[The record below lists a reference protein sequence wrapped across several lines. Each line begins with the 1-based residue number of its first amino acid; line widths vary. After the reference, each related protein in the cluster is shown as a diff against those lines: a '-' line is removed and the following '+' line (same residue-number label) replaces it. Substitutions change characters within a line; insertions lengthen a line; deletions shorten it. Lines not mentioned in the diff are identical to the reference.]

1 MGLTPAE
8 KDLLRMKNSRHLFEP
23 GWDGLR
29 DYFAAYDPLRNKVEA
44 EREAA
49 GLLPWPD
56 PPIQKPA
63 RFGNAMN
70 LLIMRAEDPAFLSLP
85 IIDQD
90 AWFSAMCALD
100 AVLALVRSPGFDAL
114 PGREQIA
121 ALFGRWPESQ

>member
-8 KDLLRMKNSRHLFEP
+8 KELLRMKNSYHLFDS

-29 DYFAAYDPLRNKVEA
+29 DYFAAYDPLWNKVKA

-56 PPIQKPA
+56 PPIPEPA
-63 RFGNAMN
+63 RTGNAMTM
-70 LLIMRAEDPAFLSLP
+70 LLNNCENPDFLMLP
-85 IIDQD
+85 IIEQD
-90 AWFSAMCALD
+90 AWFSAMCSLD
-100 AVLALVRSPGFDAL
+100 AVLALLRSPGFDAL
-114 PGREQIA
+114 PGREQLA